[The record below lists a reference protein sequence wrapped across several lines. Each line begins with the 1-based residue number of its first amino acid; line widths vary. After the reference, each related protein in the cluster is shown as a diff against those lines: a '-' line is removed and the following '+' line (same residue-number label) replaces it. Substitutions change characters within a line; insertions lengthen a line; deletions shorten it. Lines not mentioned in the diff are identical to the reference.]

1 MAKIEIETLTE
12 TCWRECEDFEV
23 KITSIFSGDVTAHM
37 VLQCEHVWRCRR
49 IAQVVQEELGRSNE

>member
-12 TCWRECEDFEV
+12 TCWEKCEDFEV
-23 KITSIFSGDVTAHM
+23 KITSLFSSDAKFHTII
-37 VLQCEHVWRCRR
+37 QCEHVGRCRR

>member
-12 TCWRECEDFEV
+12 TCWIECEDFEV
-23 KITSIFSGDVTAHM
+23 KITSFFSSDTTVHM
-37 VLQCEHVWRCRR
+37 VLQCEHVGRCRR